1 MGMAREVYEEF
12 ASARR
17 VFRTASRTL
26 GYSME
31 SLCFEEGDR
40 LNLTEYTQ
48 PALVTASCAVLAAV
62 HETMNLPV
70 DAAAGL
76 SLGEYSALVCAGA
89 VDFATA
95 VMLVSKRGRFM
106 QEACP
111 AGAGTMATVLGLDR
125 DSVIDICLDVQKA
138 GAGIVEPANF
148 NCPGQIVISG
158 ETAAVECA
166 AELAEARGAR
176 RVIRLNVSGPFHS
189 SLLSEA
195 GMRLSSELAQVNIV
209 SPVIPVYS
217 NVAAK
222 PATDPDEIRELLVR
236 QVASPVLWEQT
247 IVNMAEAEI
256 DVFIEVGP
264 GRTLTGLVR
273 KTLPHA
279 TAMNVEDLASLHAL
293 KRALAESGYLPSQ
306 VAQVAA
312 TASPTQPASLRDV
325 AYRTKPEPEF
335 ASSSRGAYR

>member
-148 NCPGQIVISG
+148 NCPGQIVIAG
-158 ETAAVECA
+158 EVKAVERAMELCKEKGARRTIKLPVSAPFHCKMLKPAGEKLA
-166 AELAEARGAR
+166 AELEKITFSDLKIPVVSNVTAEYNKDKSKIKDLL
-176 RVIRLNVSGPFHS
+176 IRQVSSPVKWEESIVKMIENKVDTFVEIGP
-189 SLLSEA
+189 
-195 GMRLSSELAQVNIV
+195 GKVLSSFIKKIDKSV
-209 SPVIPVYS
+209 
-217 NVAAK
+217 K
-222 PATDPDEIRELLVR
+222 
-236 QVASPVLWEQT
+236 VL
-247 IVNMAEAEI
+247 
-256 DVFIEVGP
+256 
-264 GRTLTGLVR
+264 
-273 KTLPHA
+273 
-279 TAMNVEDLASLHAL
+279 NVEDIESLN
-293 KRALAESGYLPSQ
+293 KTICEIGDR
-306 VAQVAA
+306 
-312 TASPTQPASLRDV
+312 
-325 AYRTKPEPEF
+325 
-335 ASSSRGAYR
+335 